1 MNRIMNFKNERKA
14 LWEQTKAFLD
24 RNRDPKTGM
33 VSADAVQQY
42 DRMVAQIRRLGD
54 EIKRLEDQQEIERQ
68 INGSYDGIGD
78 VVDIVDSATA
88 SGKEVSKSTVDNSG
102 ALSSQAYR
110 AAFSDMVRG
119 QGDFAAV
126 QDALSIGVDSEGG
139 YTVRTSSI
147 KSWSEV

>member
-1 MNRIMNFKNERKA
+1 
-14 LWEQTKAFLD
+14 
-24 RNRDPKTGM
+24 
-33 VSADAVQQY
+33 
-42 DRMVAQIRRLGD
+42 MVAQIRRLGD

-88 SGKEVSKSTVDNSG
+88 SGKEVSKSTVDNGCGPASRF
-102 ALSSQAYR
+102 SSQAYR
-110 AAFSDMVRG
+110 AAFSNMVRG